1 MGYQT
6 PTSLGG
12 GTGGGPIIIYPEDTV
27 VNPES
32 IQMDYTTIGA
42 MSAPRVVYAGPSGLE
57 VADKD
62 TVSQQDKLIGVTI
75 TSAAAAGDTVKVVLE
90 GKIDDPSF
98 SFTPGPIWLGNA
110 GVLTQTKPTSGLL
123 APIAVAITS
132 THINVNIGLA
142 IKLA

>member
-12 GTGGGPIIIYPEDTV
+12 GAGGGTIIIYPEGTV

-32 IQMDYTTIGA
+32 IQMDYVTVGA
-42 MSAPRVVYAGPSGLE
+42 MSAPRVVYASPGGLAL
-57 VADKD
+57 ADKD
-62 TVSQQDKLIGVTI
+62 VLDQQDKIIGVTK
-75 TSAAAAGDTVKVVLE
+75 TSAAAAGETVKVVLE

-98 SFTPGPIWLGNA
+98 SFIPGPIWLGNS

-132 THINVNIGLA
+132 TQINVNIGMA